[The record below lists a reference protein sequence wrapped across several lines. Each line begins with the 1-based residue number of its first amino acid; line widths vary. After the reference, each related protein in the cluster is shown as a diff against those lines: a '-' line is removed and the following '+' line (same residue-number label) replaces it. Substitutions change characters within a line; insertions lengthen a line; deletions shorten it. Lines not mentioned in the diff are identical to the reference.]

1 NMQRAYGGAAALAL
15 SHQLGAPME
24 LATPIAGIGAAAA
37 PQLIKG
43 IMGTQAWQSATAA
56 TRKAALNVLFSKGL
70 KWRCGYW
77 RVMWPAPYRETIKA
91 SSPGRAIRAT
101 ARR

>member
-1 NMQRAYGGAAALAL
+1 MQRAYGGAAALAL

-56 TRKAALNVLFSKGL
+56 TRKAALNVLFSKGPQVAMRIL
-70 KWRCGYW
+70 AGDVAGAGSGDNQGLQPWK
-77 RVMWPAPYRETIKA
+77 
-91 SSPGRAIRAT
+91 SH
-101 ARR
+101 